1 MDFKKNKILE
11 YIIII
16 FSILLF
22 ISSYFIILQPA
33 YKPAV
38 DITLQNINNYDYSIN
53 YENNKYILYIDKE
66 PIITFNS
73 KEEIYKLGLTLKGE

>member
-1 MDFKKNKILE
+1 
-11 YIIII
+11 
-16 FSILLF
+16 
-22 ISSYFIILQPA
+22 SSYFIILQPA

-38 DITLQNINNYDYSIN
+38 DITLQNINNYDYFIN

-73 KEEIYKLGLTLKGE
+73 KEEIYKLGLTLKRE